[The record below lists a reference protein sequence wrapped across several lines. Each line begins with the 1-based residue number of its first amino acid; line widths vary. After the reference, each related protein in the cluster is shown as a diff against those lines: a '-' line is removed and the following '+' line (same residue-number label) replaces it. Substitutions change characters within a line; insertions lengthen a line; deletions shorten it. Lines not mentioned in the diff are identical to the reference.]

1 MARVIIALGA
11 ACPVPVGRES
21 GRPGRAR
28 AYAGTD
34 GIERELVVNHALGY
48 DGQQVYLVTLAA
60 KLAQGPV
67 DHHLAVRRAVD
78 REQDLAQRRGMFGLV
93 RGGHLGPGGER
104 QPADGTFRFGNSER
118 PFSVA
123 PRGGGGRSWSM
134 GRARTM
140 TGTATFVASS
150 ATRARIVSDLASRVV
165 PVMARGEKSC
175 GRGRGVVAL
184 SCSFGT

>member
-48 DGQQVYLVTLAA
+48 DVQQVYLVTLAA

-78 REQDLAQRRGMFGLV
+78 REQDLAQRRGMLGLV
-93 RGGHLGPGGER
+93 RGGHLGLGLGR
-104 QPADGTFRFGNSER
+104 ARCQPADGTFRELREPFFGGPER
-118 PFSVA
+118 WGPPKKAFVVDGTRTHDDGHGHLRGLVGHA
-123 PRGGGGRSWSM
+123 CACCVGPR
-134 GRARTM
+134 
-140 TGTATFVASS
+140 
-150 ATRARIVSDLASRVV
+150 L
-165 PVMARGEKSC
+165 ARGS
-175 GRGRGVVAL
+175 GHGAR
-184 SCSFGT
+184 